1 MWRCSETSVLE
12 VVILMG
18 FSFFFKIE
26 KYNLAFKIVRTE
38 SRLVRGILVNH
49 GFHEVE
55 HRHGLKWNT
64 LFAASINAME
74 EFHLVYRNY

>member
-1 MWRCSETSVLE
+1 MLFKCLLTFFLIVICYMLFQCDILLE
-12 VVILMG
+12 AVFLKV
-18 FSFFFKIE
+18 FFLFLIE

-55 HRHGLKWNT
+55 L
-64 LFAASINAME
+64 
-74 EFHLVYRNY
+74 